1 YKIVKPEIERI
12 LNLQNREK
20 KYKKWIK
27 GLKEKAYIQ
36 YFLDFE
42 NKKVKSIMGPN
53 VIKKQIRT
61 QSPKLNKADRYT
73 KKLIKKGIHIK
84 YEVLSNK
91 RWIENKL
98 KKYKE
103 LYTNGEIS
111 KKLYSIKKRQLLE
124 KL

>member
-1 YKIVKPEIERI
+1 M
-12 LNLQNREK
+12 
-20 KYKKWIK
+20 
-27 GLKEKAYIQ
+27 
-36 YFLDFE
+36 E
-42 NKKVKSIMGPN
+42 NKKVKSIRDSN

-61 QSPKLNKADRYT
+61 QSPKFNKADHYT
-73 KKLIKKGIHIK
+73 KKQIKKGKHIK